1 MMYDGLIYDSGLELG
16 RVKEKIREDKNS
28 SDPVKHM
35 V

>member
-1 MMYDGLIYDSGLELG
+1 MYDGLIYNSGLELG

-28 SDPVKHM
+28 SDPIKHI